1 MRYCSFY
8 HHSYPG
14 SLETEEKIPPK
25 FEPTNFAAIEN
36 NFFPTV
42 FTFEIVR

>member
-25 FEPTNFAAIEN
+25 FAAIEN